1 LEIIGDCLSFVYYL
15 VTTNAKNENLNVDEM
30 NDAKI
35 YVPILKSSFDSF
47 FEAPKE
53 AWIDFAEKCQ
63 VVSFKKDEVIKSQNS
78 TEKYFYFI
86 ISGSIGIFL
95 WKENNFVC
103 LDFAFDGHFCSDY
116 MSLLMK
122 QPTPLQMV
130 TLENSQMLRMTAK
143 DYDLITKEPI
153 GKVLRL
159 VAAEMSFVGKQQQQ
173 IELLTKS
180 AKERYEILLQQF
192 PNIQNRIAQNHIASY
207 LGITPQSLSR
217 IRRSMK

>member
-1 LEIIGDCLSFVYYL
+1 
-15 VTTNAKNENLNVDEM
+15 M
-30 NDAKI
+30 NDPKK
-35 YVPILKSSFDSF
+35 YVPNLKSSFDSF
-47 FEAPKE
+47 FEAPE
-53 AWIDFAEKCQ
+53 ETWEDFANKCV
-63 VVSFKKDEVIKSQNS
+63 VVSYKKDEIIKIQNTS
-78 TEKYFYFI
+78 ERYFYFI
-86 ISGSIGIFL
+86 IRGSAGIFL

-116 MSLLMK
+116 MSLLTK

-130 TLENSQMLRMTAK
+130 ALENTQMLRMTAK
-143 DYDLITKEPI
+143 DYDLITQEPI

-180 AKERYEILLQQF
+180 AKERYQILQQQF

-217 IRRSMK
+217 IRRQMK

>member
-1 LEIIGDCLSFVYYL
+1 M
-15 VTTNAKNENLNVDEM
+15 NEAQKYAPL
-30 NDAKI
+30 
-35 YVPILKSSFDSF
+35 LKSTFDLF
-47 FEAPKE
+47 YEAPKE

-63 VVSFKKDEVIKSQNS
+63 VVSYKKDEVIKSQNT
-78 TEKYFYFI
+78 TEKFFNFI
-86 ISGSIGIFL
+86 IKGSIGIFL

-116 MSLLMK
+116 MSLLTK

-130 TLENSQMLRMTAK
+130 ALENSQMLRMTAN
-143 DYDLITKEPI
+143 DYDIITQEPI

-180 AKERYEILLQQF
+180 AKERYEILINHF
-192 PNIQNRIAQNHIASY
+192 PNIQNRIAQKHIASY

-217 IRRSMK
+217 IRNPAN

>member
-1 LEIIGDCLSFVYYL
+1 
-15 VTTNAKNENLNVDEM
+15 M

-35 YVPILKSSFDSF
+35 YVPLLKSSFDSF

-53 AWIDFAEKCQ
+53 AWEDFADKCN
-63 VVSFKKDEVIKSQNS
+63 VVFFKKDEIIKMQNTS
-78 TEKYFYFI
+78 ERYFYFI
-86 ISGSIGIFL
+86 ITGSVGIFL

-116 MSLLMK
+116 MSILIK

-130 TLENSQMLRMTAK
+130 ALENTKMLRMTAK
-143 DYDLITKEPI
+143 VYDSITQEPI

-180 AKERYEILLQQF
+180 AKERYETLLQQF
-192 PNIQNRIAQNHIASY
+192 PGIQNRIAQNHIASY

-217 IRRSMK
+217 IRRQLK

>member
-1 LEIIGDCLSFVYYL
+1 
-15 VTTNAKNENLNVDEM
+15 M

-35 YVPILKSSFDSF
+35 YVPDLKSSFDCF
-47 FEAPKE
+47 FAAPIE
-53 AWIDFAEKCQ
+53 TWDYFAGKCE
-63 VVSFKKDEVIKSQNS
+63 VIFYKKDEIIKTQNTS
-78 TEKYFYFI
+78 ERYFYFI
-86 ISGSIGIFL
+86 INGSVGVFL

-116 MSLLMK
+116 MSLLIK

-130 TLENSQMLRMTAK
+130 ALENSKMLRMTAK
-143 DYDLITKEPI
+143 DYELITQEPN

-180 AKERYEILLQQF
+180 AKERYKILLEKF

-217 IRRSMK
+217 IRRQLK